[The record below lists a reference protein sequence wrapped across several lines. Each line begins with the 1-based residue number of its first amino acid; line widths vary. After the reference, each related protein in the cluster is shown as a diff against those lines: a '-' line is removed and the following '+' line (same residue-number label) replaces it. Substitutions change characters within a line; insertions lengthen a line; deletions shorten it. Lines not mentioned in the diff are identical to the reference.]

1 MKNNKLFD
9 KISKELSLYQKERGV
24 INHISNSI
32 LSKSKQSIFLAH
44 DGNLVEAKKTLEEAR
59 EKFRELNKKYNKSN
73 RLDFEGSYQ
82 AASEEFLEA
91 KFFIDVL
98 EKKSISTDKEFKF
111 NGEEYIG
118 GLCDMT
124 GELVRQ
130 AVLNAEEKNLKLL
143 QSYREITKDI
153 VGFIMK
159 LYLSGKLR
167 MKFDD
172 AKRNLKRIETII
184 YEIKIRTQGL

>member
-24 INHISNSI
+24 INHISSSI
-32 LSKSKQSIFLAH
+32 LTKSKQSIFLAH
-44 DGNLVEAKKTLEEAR
+44 DGKMKEAVDTLEEAKNKLR
-59 EKFRELNKKYNKSN
+59 EANKQYNKSN

-82 AASEEFLEA
+82 AAAEEFLEA

-98 EKKSISTDKEFKF
+98 NGKNISIDKEFKF
-111 NGEEYIG
+111 SSEEYLG

-130 AVLNAEEKNLKLL
+130 SVLCASEKNLKLL
-143 QSYREITKDI
+143 QRYREITKDI
-153 VGFIMK
+153 VGFIMT
-159 LYLSGKLR
+159 LYLSGKIR

-184 YEIKIRTQGL
+184 YEIKIRI

>member
-24 INHISNSI
+24 INHISSSI
-32 LSKSKQSIFLAH
+32 LSKSKQSIFFAH
-44 DGNLVEAKKTLEEAR
+44 DSKLDEAQKVLDEAR
-59 EKFRELNKKYNKSN
+59 ENLRELNKKYNKSN

-82 AASEEFLEA
+82 AAVEEFLEA
-91 KFFIDVL
+91 KFFLDIL
-98 EKKSISTDKEFKF
+98 NGKSITQDKEFKF
-111 NGEEYIG
+111 SPEEYIG

-130 AVLNAEEKNLKLL
+130 AVLRGEEKNLKLL
-143 QSYREITKDI
+143 QSYREIIKEI
-153 VGFIMK
+153 VGFMMK
-159 LYLSGKLR
+159 LYMSGKLR

-172 AKRNLKRIETII
+172 TKRNLKRIETII
-184 YEIKIRTQGL
+184 YEINLTIRK

>member
-24 INHISNSI
+24 INHISSSI
-32 LSKSKQSIFLAH
+32 LTKSKQSIFLAH
-44 DGNLVEAKKTLEEAR
+44 DGKMKEASDTLEEAKKKLR
-59 EKFRELNKKYNKSN
+59 EANKQYNKSN

-82 AASEEFLEA
+82 AAAEEFLEA

-98 EKKSISTDKEFKF
+98 SGKQITVDKEFKF
-111 NGEEYIG
+111 SPEEYLG

-130 AVLNAEEKNLKLL
+130 SVLCASEKNLKLL
-143 QSYREITKDI
+143 QNYREITKDI
-153 VGFIMK
+153 VGFIMT
-159 LYLSGKLR
+159 LYLSGKIR

-184 YEIKIRTQGL
+184 YEINLTIRK

>member
-24 INHISNSI
+24 INHISSSI
-32 LSKSKQSIFLAH
+32 LTKSKQSIFLAH
-44 DGNLVEAKKTLEEAR
+44 DGKMKEAADTLEEAKKKLR
-59 EKFRELNKKYNKSN
+59 EANKQYNKSN

-82 AASEEFLEA
+82 AAAEEFLEA

-98 EKKSISTDKEFKF
+98 SGKQITVDKEFKF
-111 NGEEYIG
+111 SPEEYLG

-130 AVLNAEEKNLKLL
+130 SVLCASEKNLKLL
-143 QSYREITKDI
+143 QNYREITKDI
-153 VGFIMK
+153 VGFIMT
-159 LYLSGKLR
+159 LYLSGKIR

-184 YEIKIRTQGL
+184 YEINLTIRK

>member
-24 INHISNSI
+24 IHHNSRTI
-32 LSKSKQSIFLAH
+32 LSKSKQSIFFAH
-44 DGNLVEAKKTLEEAR
+44 DSKLDEAQKVLDEAR
-59 EKFRELNKKYNKSN
+59 ENLRELNKKYNKSN

-82 AASEEFLEA
+82 AAVEEFLEA
-91 KFFIDVL
+91 KFFLDIL
-98 EKKSISTDKEFKF
+98 NGKSITQDKEFKF
-111 NGEEYIG
+111 SPEEYIG

-130 AVLNAEEKNLKLL
+130 AVLRGEEKNLKLL
-143 QSYREITKDI
+143 QSYREIIKEI
-153 VGFIMK
+153 VGFMMK
-159 LYLSGKLR
+159 LYMSGKLR

-172 AKRNLKRIETII
+172 TKRNLKRIETII
-184 YEIKIRTQGL
+184 YEINLTIRK

>member
-24 INHISNSI
+24 INHISSSI
-32 LSKSKQSIFLAH
+32 LTKSKQSIFLAH
-44 DGNLVEAKKTLEEAR
+44 DGKMKEASDTLEEAKNKLR
-59 EKFRELNKKYNKSN
+59 EANKQYNKSN

-82 AASEEFLEA
+82 AAAEEFLEA

-98 EKKSISTDKEFKF
+98 SGKQIAVDKEFKF
-111 NGEEYIG
+111 SPEEYLG

-130 AVLNAEEKNLKLL
+130 SVLCASEKNLKLL
-143 QSYREITKDI
+143 QRYREVTKDI
-153 VGFIMK
+153 VGFIMT
-159 LYLSGKLR
+159 LYLSGKIR

-184 YEIKIRTQGL
+184 YEINLTIRK

>member
-24 INHISNSI
+24 INHISSSI
-32 LSKSKQSIFLAH
+32 LTKSKQSIFLAH
-44 DGNLVEAKKTLEEAR
+44 DGKMKEANDTLEEAKNKLR
-59 EKFRELNKKYNKSN
+59 EANKKYNKSN

-82 AASEEFLEA
+82 AAAEEFLEA

-98 EKKSISTDKEFKF
+98 SGKQITVDKEFKF
-111 NGEEYIG
+111 SPEEYLG

-130 AVLNAEEKNLKLL
+130 SVLCASEKNLKLL
-143 QSYREITKDI
+143 QKYREITKDI
-153 VGFIMK
+153 VGFIMT
-159 LYLSGKLR
+159 LYLSGKIR

-184 YEIKIRTQGL
+184 YEINLTIRK

>member
-1 MKNNKLFD
+1 MKKLVD
-9 KISKELSLYQKERGV
+9 KISKELALYQKERGV
-24 INHISNSI
+24 INHISSAI

-44 DGNLVEAKKTLEEAR
+44 DGNLKEANKILEEAR
-59 EKFRELNKKYNKSN
+59 EKLRELNKQYNKSN

-82 AASEEFLEA
+82 AAAEEFLEA
-91 KFFIDVL
+91 KFFLDVL
-98 EKKSISTDKEFKF
+98 GAKQIEVDTEFKF
-111 NGEEYIG
+111 SPEEYLG

-130 AVLNAEEKNLKLL
+130 SVLCASEKNLKLL
-143 QSYREITKDI
+143 QKYREITKDI

-159 LYLSGKLR
+159 LYLTGKIR

-184 YEIKIRTQGL
+184 YEINLTIRK